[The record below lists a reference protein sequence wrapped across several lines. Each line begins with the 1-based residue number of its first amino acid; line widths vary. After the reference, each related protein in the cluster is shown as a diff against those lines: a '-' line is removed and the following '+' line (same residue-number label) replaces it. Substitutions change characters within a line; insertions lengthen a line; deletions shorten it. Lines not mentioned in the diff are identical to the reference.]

1 MNDHIKL
8 LDYSANHSNQNS
20 PNSSLSEFES
30 IIEDFDLEELT
41 QVRQYMDML
50 ISLEGNYEVIPIKHD
65 IKIKE

>member
-1 MNDHIKL
+1 MNNRIKL
-8 LDYSANHSNQNS
+8 LDHSDIHSNQDSQNS
-20 PNSSLSEFES
+20 NLSEFES

-41 QVRQYMDML
+41 QVREYMDML